1 MKKLYAIISFLILSS
16 SVVAQQQPYG
26 NEWINFSTNQPYS
39 NQQYFRIKVW
49 KDGIYRITYNDLV
62 AAAFP
67 MPFNPKQLQLFHLG
81 EEQFIHVEGEADGSF
96 DATDFIEFLGKK
108 NDSEL
113 DERLYKN
120 SDHVLNKE
128 LSLFTDTTSYFLT
141 INSNPFIVN
150 KRMGFENDLNF
161 IGYTPSPF
169 LMKESHLSWIEEYV
183 AYKLLDIL
191 DSEYDEG
198 EGWFKGHISSV
209 PVTVQVPVP
218 NLSND
223 PTAPL
228 LRVATATMGGNNTGS
243 THSITVSA
251 YGATES
257 NNFLGFGISKFDFP
271 IPSNSAVTGSNAAV
285 VFTPGTGVVNRTHIS
300 YVKVTYPHS
309 LSFAGE
315 SANFNEFTVPGN
327 AASKSYLPLTNISL
341 QDPKLYMFSGDTL
354 KKVSM
359 AGSGTG
365 RQLLIPTYGN
375 NTRAILTDTIYT
387 SALGSITI
395 EPVRNDPANFARF
408 TNFQYI
414 NQADYLIVS
423 NKLLWNKATD
433 YKNYR
438 SLTGFTPL
446 LADVEELYDQFAYGF
461 AQHPISIKNFS
472 RFTLDQFTMKPE
484 YLLLIGKSVS
494 SLRTRMV
501 VTTNQNTINTIKNN
515 WNTNLVPTFGYPS
528 SDVLFTAGI
537 NDSLPRIKIAVG
549 RISANTP
556 DDVQAYLDKIISHE
570 SQLQQCP
577 QEWMKHILHFGGGN
591 TGFES
596 DYIKSIL
603 TGFENIAEDT
613 LMGATVT
620 SYYKTTSDPIQVNLT
635 QQLQARIDSGTVMM
649 TFVAHASGTTFDIN
663 TDIPQNYNNKDRYP
677 LVVANSCLVG
687 DIHEP
692 NRRIVEDFVLL
703 PEKGAIAFIAQPGVG
718 YLGNLQ
724 VYTSQL
730 YRQIAL
736 HNYNGSLGKSMKNV
750 VDTMLLDP
758 LVTGSSTVYFFFK
771 SLLTG
776 MTLSG
781 DPALVLPSFDKPDY
795 ALDNSS
801 VFFTPQL
808 ITSSL
813 DSFDV
818 NVVVSNLGR
827 AINSP
832 VTIHLVRK
840 FPGGSTN
847 FEKDTLIIYVAY
859 KDTVSIRLP
868 LDAVRGVGV
877 NYFDV
882 YVDYFSSIDECNEAN
897 NLIANIPLLIQSTDI
912 VPVYPKEFSIVP
924 NSSVSLKGSTAN
936 PFAPVLPYK
945 FQIDTTDSFSSSFM
959 QQAVISSPGGV
970 VQWQL
975 PFALQP
981 DLVYYWR
988 VSRDSMA
995 GDTIHPAWRESS
1007 FIHKPGITG
1016 WSQAHHSQFKQDD
1029 FINVIFNNSYN
1040 NTFEFIQT
1048 TTSLKVRNY
1057 KNPVFQVRDPAIEI
1071 NNVIEDYNFC
1081 GPQASIHLFVLDSV
1095 SLKLWETTRDIGQV
1109 NIFNETTGT
1118 GTCRPRAEKYF
1129 VFRDTPAGRAALL
1142 TAMTDS
1148 VPAGNFLGIYSI
1160 YNLQYSQ
1167 WDPALK
1173 QLLTSWGSDSVNYLN
1188 DGDPYIFFTKKG
1200 DNSYTQEVLGDSIRT
1215 DIELNAS
1222 LGGNWKKGFVSS
1234 VVIGPATQWTSLHW
1248 DQFPLESTG
1257 GLDSIAIDVIGITPG
1272 GIEEPVAGFT
1282 GIQVGDYDVN
1292 IGSIDASQ
1300 YPRLKLRAYLQDEG
1314 LFTPPQLKRWQIYY
1328 GEIPELA
1335 LNPAKYFKLN
1345 ADTVAEGVGIQME
1358 MAVENIGN
1366 VNTDSVLVD
1375 FYLFDRN
1382 RVRHN
1387 ISSPRYKPTAPGD
1400 TIIATVNLN
1409 TAGYYGLNSLW
1420 IEANPRFDQP
1430 EQYQFNN
1437 LAEVKFQVD
1446 RDITNPLLDVTFDG
1460 VHIMNGDI
1468 ISGKPEIQIRL
1479 KDENKFLALNDTSN
1493 WQIFLRDPSGTQTRL
1508 AFEPIACSGTATEQM
1523 KWCPASLPDNTF
1535 RIAFK
1540 PTLLADGIYEL
1551 WVQASDRSGNLS
1563 GENNYRITFEVINK
1577 STITEVVN
1585 YPNPFSTATKFVFT
1599 LTGSEVPDYFKIQI
1613 MTVTGKI
1620 VREITRD
1627 ELGPIRIGRNIT
1639 DYAWNGKD
1647 EFGDQL
1653 ANGVYL
1659 YRVITRINGSSI
1671 EKRETEADKYFTKGW
1686 GKMYLMR

>member
-1 MKKLYAIISFLILSS
+1 MKQLYAIISFLILTS

-49 KDGIYRITYNDLV
+49 KDGMYRITYSDLV

-96 DATDFIEFLGKK
+96 DVNDYIEFFGKK

-113 DERLYKN
+113 DQRLYKN
-120 SDHVLNKE
+120 PDHVPNKK
-128 LSLFTDTTSYFLT
+128 LSLFSDTTAYFLT

-150 KRMGFENDLNF
+150 KRMGFETDLNF
-161 IGYTPSPF
+161 IGYTPAPF
-169 LMKESHLSWIEEYV
+169 LMKESYVSWMDEYV
-183 AYKLLDIL
+183 AFKLIDIL

-198 EGWFKGHISSV
+198 EGWYRGPISSA
-209 PVTVQVPVP
+209 PVTVQLPVP

-223 PTAPL
+223 PNAPL
-228 LRVATATMGGNNTGS
+228 LQIATATMGGNNTGN
-243 THSITVSA
+243 THTISVSSH
-251 YGATES
+251 GASAS
-257 NNFLGFGISKFDFP
+257 NNFIGFGISKFDFP
-271 IPSNSAVTGSNAAV
+271 ISSNSAVTGGNASV

-300 YVKVTYPHS
+300 YVKATYPHS
-309 LSFAGE
+309 LSFSGE
-315 SANFNEFTVPGN
+315 ASNFNEFTVPGN
-327 AASKSYLPLTNISL
+327 AASKSYLPLTNIAL
-341 QDPKLYMFSGDTL
+341 QDPKLYLFSGDTL

-359 AGSGTG
+359 AGSGSG
-365 RQLLIPTYGN
+365 RQLLVPTFG
-375 NTRAILTDTIYT
+375 IDKKVFLTDTVYT
-387 SALGSITI
+387 SALGLISI
-395 EPVRNDPANFARF
+395 EPVRQDPANYARF

-414 NQADYLIVS
+414 NQADYLIVT
-423 NKLLWNKATD
+423 NKRLWSKAND

-461 AQHPISIKNFS
+461 AQHPLSIKNFS
-472 RFTLDQFTMKPE
+472 RFTLDQFTLKPE
-484 YLLLIGKSVS
+484 YLFLIGKSVS
-494 SLRTRMV
+494 PLRTRMTF
-501 VTTNQNTINTIKNN
+501 TTNQNSINTIRNN

-528 SDVLFTAGI
+528 SDVLFAAGI

-549 RISANTP
+549 RISASSP
-556 DDVQAYLDKIISHE
+556 DDVQAYLDKMMSHE
-570 SQLQQCP
+570 AQLQQCP
-577 QEWMKHILHFGGGN
+577 QDWMKEILHFGGGN
-591 TGFES
+591 NGFES
-596 DYIKSIL
+596 EYIKTIL
-603 TGFENIAEDT
+603 AGFENIARDT
-613 LMGATVT
+613 LLGANVT

-635 QQLQARIDSGTVMM
+635 QQLQARIDSGTTMM

-677 LVVANSCLVG
+677 LIIANSCLVG

-724 VYTSQL
+724 SYTTQL
-730 YRQIAL
+730 YSQIAK
-736 HNYNGSLGKSMKNV
+736 HNYNGSLGNSMINV
-750 VDTMLLDP
+750 VDSLLADP
-758 LVTGSSTVYFFFK
+758 LITSSSSVYFFFK
-771 SLLTG
+771 SLMTG

-781 DPALVLPSFDKPDY
+781 DPALVMHSWDRPDY
-795 ALDNSS
+795 TVNSS
-801 VFFTPQL
+801 SIFFTPQI
-808 ITSSL
+808 ITSNL

-818 NVVVSNLGR
+818 NVVVTNLGR
-827 AINSP
+827 ATGDP
-832 VTIHLVRK
+832 VTLHLVRR
-840 FPGGSTN
+840 FPGGQAT
-847 FEKDTLIIYVAY
+847 FELDTLISYVPY
-859 KDTVSIRLP
+859 KDTISIRLP
-868 LDAVRGVGV
+868 LDAIRGVGV

-882 YVDYFSSIDECNEAN
+882 TVDYFSNIDECNEAN
-897 NLIANIPLLIQSTDI
+897 NSVTNIPLLIQSSDI

-924 NSSVSLKGSTAN
+924 VSSISLKGSTAN
-936 PFAPVLPYK
+936 PFASVKPYK
-945 FQIDTTDSFSSSFM
+945 FQIDTVDNFSSPFL
-959 QQAVISSPGGV
+959 QQTIISSAGGV

-975 PFALQP
+975 PFTLQT

-995 GDTIHPAWRESS
+995 GDTIHPLWRESS
-1007 FIHKPGITG
+1007 FIHKSGITG
-1016 WSQAHHSQFKQDD
+1016 WSQAHYSQFKQDD
-1029 FINVIFNNSYN
+1029 YVNVIYNNAVT
-1040 NTFEFIQT
+1040 NTFEFVQT
-1048 TTSLKVRNY
+1048 TTSLTVTNY
-1057 KNPVFQVRDPAIEI
+1057 KNPAFQVRDPSIEV
-1071 NNVIEDYNFC
+1071 NNVIEDYNMC
-1081 GPQASIHLFVLDSV
+1081 GGAPSIHLFVLDSV
-1095 SLKLWETTRDIGQV
+1095 SIKLWDTNKFIGQA
-1109 NIFNETTGT
+1109 NYYNGT
-1118 GTCRPRAEKYF
+1118 SWTCRQRPEKYF

-1148 VPAGNFLGIYSI
+1148 VPAGNYIGIYSI
-1160 YNLQYSQ
+1160 FNLQYSQ

-1173 QLLTSWGSDSVNYLN
+1173 QLLTSWGSDSVNFLQ

-1215 DIELNAS
+1215 DIVLNAS
-1222 LGGNWKKGFVSS
+1222 LGGNWKKGFISS
-1234 VVIGPATQWTSLHW
+1234 VTIGPATQWTSLHW
-1248 DQFPLESTG
+1248 DQFPLEATG
-1257 GLDSIAIDVIGITPG
+1257 GLDSMAIDVIGITPG
-1272 GIEEPVAGFT
+1272 GLEEPVGGFT
-1282 GIQVGDYDVN
+1282 GIQVGNYDVN
-1292 IGSIDASQ
+1292 ISAINATQ

-1328 GEIPELA
+1328 DEIPELA
-1335 LNPAKYFKLN
+1335 LNPARYFKLSS
-1345 ADTVAEGVGIQME
+1345 DTVAEGDKITME

-1375 FYLFDRN
+1375 FYIFDRN

-1387 ISSPRYKPTAPGD
+1387 ISSPRYKTTAPGD
-1400 TIIATVNLN
+1400 TIIAIVNVN
-1409 TAGYYGLNSLW
+1409 TGGYPGLNSLW
-1420 IEANPRFDQP
+1420 IEANPNFDQP
-1430 EQYQFNN
+1430 EQTLFNN
-1437 LAEVKFQVD
+1437 LAEIKFQVD

-1468 ISGKPEIQIRL
+1468 VSGKPEIQIRL
-1479 KDENKFLALNDTSN
+1479 KDENKFLALNDTTN
-1493 WQIFLRDPSGTQTRL
+1493 WQVFLRNPSGSQTKL
-1508 AFEPIACSGTATEQM
+1508 SFESIACSGVATEQM
-1523 KWCPASLPDNTF
+1523 KWCPANLPDNTF
-1535 RIAFK
+1535 RITYK

-1551 WVQASDRSGNLS
+1551 WVQASDKSGNLS

-1659 YRVITRINGSSI
+1659 YRVITRMNGSSI
-1671 EKRETEADKYFTKGW
+1671 EKRETEADKFFTKGW